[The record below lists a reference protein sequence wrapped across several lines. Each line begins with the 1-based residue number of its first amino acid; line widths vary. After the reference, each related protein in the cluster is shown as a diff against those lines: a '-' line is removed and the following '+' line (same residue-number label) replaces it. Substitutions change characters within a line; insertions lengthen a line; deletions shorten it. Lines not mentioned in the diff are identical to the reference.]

1 MHGHGPLQ
9 LILIDRA
16 MALPSSAS
24 RQRKKMELFLLDF
37 VEWSKSLDSSVWQ
50 IADDFIGLTEW
61 LHTTA

>member
-37 VEWSKSLDSSVWQ
+37 VEWSKSLDSSVGKSPM
-50 IADDFIGLTEW
+50 ILSV
-61 LHTTA
+61 